1 VTKLGTLAALAG
13 TGVLAAA
20 AFVRPPTSPVP
31 QAFAKPATVKVATPT
46 PLTAKTT
53 SAPGF
58 TVTPGVSAK
67 GFVVEELAF
76 AGWGN
81 GLGELGRNLP
91 REANPEAPMSLS
103 VDAAD
108 RVHVLDQVNE
118 RIAIFENVSGH
129 GVWKTI
135 PIGSDTVQD
144 LVVDPRGGYAL
155 LDRLKARH
163 VRFLDASGAE
173 RGIVQLEGPGVPE
186 GGLVTGLFAHKDGFW
201 VDVEHEKLVRVALAD
216 GSPDPVRPTLEG
228 RRSFNGGPLLRAARD
243 PQGYAV
249 VSATGA
255 GGFFARVPFTAPVLE
270 LVGLESDGATTYIAA
285 HVGREQ
291 QTAPFA
297 LYDEK
302 LFVVALDTSGLEI
315 GRFELPPN
323 TGPEETLKT
332 ITLSPKGEVH
342 FLHVG
347 QTGASIRRAR

>member
-31 QAFAKPATVKVATPT
+31 AAFAKPTVVKTVP
-46 PLTAKTT
+46 KTT
-53 SAPGF
+53 VGPVKPTTNPGF

-76 AGWGN
+76 AGWGKAV
-81 GLGELGRNLP
+81 GELGLELP

-108 RVHVLDQVNE
+108 RVHILDQVNE
-118 RIAIFENVSGH
+118 RIAIFDH

-163 VRFLDASGAE
+163 VRFLDSSGGE
-173 RGIVQLEGPGVPE
+173 RGDVQLEGPGVPD
-186 GGLVTGLFAHKDGFW
+186 GGLVTALFAQKDGFW
-201 VDVEHEKLVRVALAD
+201 VEVEHQKLVRVALAD
-216 GSPDPVRPTLEG
+216 GSPDSVRPTLEG

-249 VSATGA
+249 VSAST
-255 GGFFARVPFTAPVLE
+255 FFARVPFSAPVLE
-270 LVGLESDGATTYIAA
+270 LVGLESDGTTTYVAA

-291 QTAPFA
+291 ATEPFG

-302 LFVVALDTSGLEI
+302 LFVVALDASGLEV

-323 TGPEETLKT
+323 TGPAETLKT
-332 ITLSPKGEVH
+332 FTLSPKGEVH
-342 FLHVG
+342 YLHVG
-347 QTGASIRRAR
+347 QNGASIRRAK

>member
-1 VTKLGTLAALAG
+1 MTKLGTLAALAG
-13 TGVLAAA
+13 TSVLAAA

-31 QAFAKPATVKVATPT
+31 AAYAKQATVVKATPK
-46 PLTAKTT
+46 TAVANTT
-53 SAPGF
+53 TNPGF
-58 TVTPGVSAK
+58 TVTPGVSGK
-67 GFVVEELAF
+67 GFVVEEIAF

-81 GLGELGRNLP
+81 GLGELGRELP
-91 REANPEAPMSLS
+91 REANPEAPMSLA
-103 VDAAD
+103 VDDAD

-118 RIAIFENVSGH
+118 RIAIFDH

-173 RGIVQLEGPGVPE
+173 RGVVQLEGPGVPE
-186 GGLVTGLFAHKDGFW
+186 GGVVTGLFALPDGFW
-201 VDVEHEKLVRVALAD
+201 VDVEHEKMVRVALAD
-216 GSPDPVRPTLEG
+216 GSPDSVRPTLEA

-249 VSATGA
+249 VSAVGA
-255 GGFFARVPFTAPVLE
+255 GGFFARVPFSAPVLE
-270 LVGLESDGATTYIAA
+270 LVGLESDGKTTYVAA

-291 QTAPFA
+291 TTAPFA

-302 LFVVALDTSGLEI
+302 LFVVALDTSGLEV

-332 ITLSPKGEVH
+332 LTISPKGEIH
-342 FLHVG
+342 FLHVD
-347 QTGASIRRAR
+347 QTGASIRRAK

>member
-1 VTKLGTLAALAG
+1 MTKLGTLAALAG

-31 QAFAKPATVKVATPT
+31 KAFAKPATAKTATPT
-46 PLTAKTT
+46 TVVAKTAT
-53 SAPGF
+53 TPAF
-58 TVTPGVSAK
+58 TVTPGASVK
-67 GFVVEELAF
+67 GFVVEEIAF

-81 GLGELGRNLP
+81 AVGELGRSLP
-91 REANPEAPMSLS
+91 REANPEAPMSLA
-103 VDAAD
+103 VDSDD

-118 RIAIFENVSGH
+118 RISVFDH

-155 LDRLKARH
+155 LDRLVAKH

-173 RGIVQLEGPGVPE
+173 RSVVQLEGQGVPE
-186 GGLVTGLFAHKDGFW
+186 GGLVTGLFAQKDGFW
-201 VDVEHEKLVRVALAD
+201 VEVEHGKLVRVALAD
-216 GSPDPVRPTLEG
+216 GSPDMTRPTIEG
-228 RRSFNGGPLLRAARD
+228 RRSFNGGPFLRAARD

-249 VSATGA
+249 VSAST
-255 GGFFARVPFTAPVLE
+255 FFARVPFSAPVLE
-270 LVGLESDGATTYIAA
+270 LVALESDGSTTYIAA
-285 HVGREQ
+285 HTGREQ
-291 QTAPFA
+291 PTAPFA

-302 LFVVALDTSGLEI
+302 LFVVALDSAGLEI

-323 TGPEETLKT
+323 TGPEETLKPM
-332 ITLSPKGEVH
+332 TLSPKGEVH

-347 QTGASIRRAR
+347 QNGASIRRAR